1 MKNRLIVCTMLG
13 LLACGWAF
21 GQPPAPQGGESHK
34 YRTILTLAGRGGGFA
49 VGLVAGLAAF
59 DDAINSDRKV
69 WTTAAL
75 SAVGG
80 AVGGYF
86 LGRALDKRQ
95 KKTNVTWRPAELERG
110 LMRSQWSTLRANEP
124 PGSWPGARLVDF
136 PDGLLAG
143 RRVGMDQAS
152 QHPALSWD
160 LSYLYLV
167 SQLRRIERAAD
178 LAP

>member
-1 MKNRLIVCTMLG
+1 MKNRLVVCSMLA

-21 GQPPAPQGGESHK
+21 GQQPAPQSGESHK
-34 YRTILTLAGRGGGFA
+34 YRTILTLAGGGGGFA

-95 KKTNVTWRPAELERG
+95 KKPKVTWTPDELERS
-110 LMRSQWSTLRANEP
+110 LLRAQWSALRANES
-124 PGSWPGARLVDF
+124 PGSWPGARLANF
-136 PDGLLAG
+136 ADGLLAG
-143 RRVGMDQAS
+143 RRVGIGQAN
-152 QHPALSWD
+152 QHPASSWD

-167 SQLRRIERAAD
+167 SQLRRIERAPD